1 MRKNIRNSISL
12 YIVVFIILLFSS
24 CRDNKCITF
33 HKQNGAVSYS
43 VEKGS
48 GVMII
53 HENWRDSRSDKELLL
68 SAKTQRLITPL
79 SAMPTN
85 RYCGFFF

>member
-1 MRKNIRNSISL
+1 MRILFPLAAFLLSINSL
-12 YIVVFIILLFSS
+12 
-24 CRDNKCITF
+24 
-33 HKQNGAVSYS
+33 
-43 VEKGS
+43 
-48 GVMII
+48 
-53 HENWRDSRSDKELLL
+53 LLL

>member
-1 MRKNIRNSISL
+1 MAFYEPVSGFCKLRFAKR
-12 YIVVFIILLFSS
+12 VHKPAAFIKTNL
-24 CRDNKCITF
+24 K
-33 HKQNGAVSYS
+33 
-43 VEKGS
+43 
-48 GVMII
+48 
-53 HENWRDSRSDKELLL
+53 LLL

>member
-1 MRKNIRNSISL
+1 MTMKKKV
-12 YIVVFIILLFSS
+12 YI
-24 CRDNKCITF
+24 K
-33 HKQNGAVSYS
+33 
-43 VEKGS
+43 
-48 GVMII
+48 
-53 HENWRDSRSDKELLL
+53 LLL